1 MKKIMIL
8 VICLGISFQI
18 YAQDARH
25 TSQPTDT
32 SEFHTI
38 FHKLSGIW
46 KSPRGYFIELNG
58 GYTHLGHRNVF
69 IPGFSMGVI
78 LNHHWTVGMSGSFIN
93 TPGSDNHSF
102 RNDTT
107 GTYSYRASSHGGY
120 GGLLLEYTLFP
131 KSKVHLSFPLILG
144 GGYIFHSTRGV
155 PGDSIGD
162 NREWSRHNFHGEHFM
177 VIEPGVKLELNLLKK
192 VRLGLGVS
200 YRYSPERDRMITSPS
215 LLNQLTAKL
224 SLRLGK
230 F

>member
-18 YAQDARH
+18 HAQDAKH
-25 TSQPTDT
+25 KSQPNDT

-38 FHKLSGIW
+38 FHKLSGIC
-46 KSPRGYFIELNG
+46 KIPRGYFIELNG
-58 GYTHLGHRNVF
+58 GYSHLGHRNVF
-69 IPGFSMGVI
+69 IPGISMGVI
-78 LNHHWTVGMSGSFIN
+78 LNHHWTAGMSGSFIN
-93 TPGSDNHSF
+93 TPGSDDHASQ
-102 RNDTT
+102 NDTT
-107 GTYSYRASSHGGY
+107 GSRRYRGSSHGGY

-162 NREWSRHNFHGEHFM
+162 NHEWSHHNFHGEHFM

-200 YRYSPERDRMITSPS
+200 YRYSPERDRMITSPN